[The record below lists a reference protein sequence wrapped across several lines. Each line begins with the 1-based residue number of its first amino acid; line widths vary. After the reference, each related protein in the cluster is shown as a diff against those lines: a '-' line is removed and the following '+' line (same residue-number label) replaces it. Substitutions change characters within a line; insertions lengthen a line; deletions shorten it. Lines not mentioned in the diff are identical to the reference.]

1 MWYTMYVIKRKENK
15 KTMTVRH
22 IKDVNYPIEINDA
35 WEGEIYLTIDQ
46 AKELIK
52 DIQEIIKNIEKTP

>member
-1 MWYTMYVIKRKENK
+1 
-15 KTMTVRH
+15 MTVRH
-22 IKDVNYPIEINDA
+22 IKDVNYPIKINDA